1 MATGM
6 RTSLTDTTNQKR
18 VISDVIKNID
28 PRDVPLIWLLGL
40 DNEKKFNLQNFPSA
54 KIEWLED
61 TDNPIAD
68 QLAEALTNSET
79 GVDVDNAT
87 YFHVGDII
95 QVDDEQ
101 MWVSAIAA
109 PTLTVTRGFG
119 GTTAASHND
128 DSPVYIRSN
137 ARLEGAESTDSYTT
151 TLTNPYNYAQTMH
164 EEIKVSRFEQLVTK
178 YGMADTFNYYLAK
191 VLGGGT
197 GDGKRGSA
205 GELMRRLNR
214 TFYYGKRVLRTT
226 SVPGVMGGFDYFV
239 TTNVTTLTGTPALT
253 QKHLEDEIQN
263 CWEGGGMPDTIVVNG
278 WGKRKIT
285 SFYKDAVR
293 TDRSEKMGGT
303 VISSVTTEF
312 GELDIVLDRW
322 SPTNSLRIMDTKK
335 LGWLTIDPFH
345 FEELAKTGDYTRG
358 QVVGDYTF
366 ALCNEKAHAI
376 ISGFSTSK

>member
-40 DNEKKFNLQNFPSA
+40 DNEKKFQLQNFPSA

-68 QLAEALTNSET
+68 QLAEALDNSET

-119 GTTAASHND
+119 GTTAATHDD

-205 GELMRRLNR
+205 CRRNAPVH
-214 TFYYGKRVLRTT
+214 TWCRTT
-226 SVPGVMGGFDYFV
+226 KIRTGPV
-239 TTNVTTLTGTPALT
+239 TSHKPDCVRCRLPA
-253 QKHLEDEIQN
+253 K
-263 CWEGGGMPDTIVVNG
+263 
-278 WGKRKIT
+278 
-285 SFYKDAVR
+285 A
-293 TDRSEKMGGT
+293 
-303 VISSVTTEF
+303 
-312 GELDIVLDRW
+312 
-322 SPTNSLRIMDTKK
+322 
-335 LGWLTIDPFH
+335 
-345 FEELAKTGDYTRG
+345 G
-358 QVVGDYTF
+358 Q
-366 ALCNEKAHAI
+366 I
-376 ISGFSTSK
+376 